1 MRSAL
6 NVSNFEVEKPDPSKL
21 ACKHSAKVVVSNSI

>member
-6 NVSNFEVEKPDPSKL
+6 NMSNFEVEKPNPSKL
-21 ACKHSAKVVVSNSI
+21 ACKHNAKVVISSSV